1 MIDERPLPVTDDPA
15 DAPMWEAALRGELVV
30 QACVDCGRLRFPPRP
45 MCPDC
50 QSLDTGWQKL
60 SGRGQLWSYCV
71 AHPPLLPAFEKDAP
85 YNVAVIQLDEAPT
98 LRIFGRVVRGG
109 AASGSGEAREPV
121 DPSLLVIGARLQ
133 VVFEKVADD
142 VALPL
147 LLLEDDL
154 AWPALLGTAGGK
166 H

>member
-98 LRIFGRVVRGG
+98 LRIFGRVVD
-109 AASGSGEAREPV
+109 GSETVHQLA
-121 DPSLLVIGARLQ
+121 DPGRLEIGVRLRVI
-133 VVFEKVADD
+133 FEKVADD

-147 LLLEDDL
+147 LLLEDDV
-154 AWPALLGTAGGK
+154 A
-166 H
+166 